1 MLILVCLLAL
11 AGEFFWRESRL
22 SGLPREFAAEP
33 IKASSNHAAEIAN
46 ADQAFQSQF
55 NQAEAEHKSL
65 LKNPAWLSGAMA
77 RERHEKEWALRLAH
91 DPRLAKSVLETNIL
105 TMENLGQD
113 ATMAAQTALEKVAR
127 LASPEGSRVEV
138 APDGDGFR
146 VRVAFMMSRLSS
158 HETGAITKHHTTAAM
173 RVEIQDLSARVMRD
187 LYDYCGSRGI
197 KSIAVTC
204 NHTLRESTIPGG
216 ATEEERAELQSRAKA
231 TTARLYRV
239 SLDQSHAQ
247 TVVNWRSLAL
257 SRVAELCTVEYDG
270 LTRLTISQGLQ
281 LNSDNLDATEELQ
294 F

>member
-1 MLILVCLLAL
+1 
-11 AGEFFWRESRL
+11 
-22 SGLPREFAAEP
+22 
-33 IKASSNHAAEIAN
+33 
-46 ADQAFQSQF
+46 
-55 NQAEAEHKSL
+55 
-65 LKNPAWLSGAMA
+65 
-77 RERHEKEWALRLAH
+77 
-91 DPRLAKSVLETNIL
+91 
-105 TMENLGQD
+105 MENLGQD
-113 ATMAAQTALEKVAR
+113 ATVAAQTALEKVAR
-127 LASPEGSRVEV
+127 LAASPEGSRVEARPRTAMV
-138 APDGDGFR
+138 FACKS
-146 VRVAFMMSRLSS
+146 VAFMMSRLSS

-204 NHTLRESTIPGG
+204 NHTLRESTIPDG

-270 LTRLTISQGLQ
+270 LTHLTITQGL
-281 LNSDNLDATEELQ
+281 LSNPDNLDATEELQ